1 MLSRRPALF
10 AAGILL
16 AAGSAIAASPA
27 TTTFG
32 VSATVAGNCLVA
44 ATDLDFGTYDGSAAK
59 AATADLK
66 VRCTKGLPYTVKL
79 STGGGTFAQRLLSNG
94 TDTLQYNLFTTA
106 GFASVWGD
114 GSGSTVTVPGNG
126 LGLSVNAEQLHVV
139 HGSLPNSAVNQ
150 DAPVGNYADT
160 ITVTVEY

>member
-1 MLSRRPALF
+1 MCIRDS
-10 AAGILL
+10 
-16 AAGSAIAASPA
+16 
-27 TTTFG
+27 
-32 VSATVAGNCLVA
+32 NCLVS

-106 GFASVWGD
+106 GFGSVWGD

-139 HGSLPNSAVNQ
+139 HGSLPNSAANQ